1 MRLFSYRSSPLT
13 IPVQSYLIQTNPQPL
28 GDKMT
33 EHHSLADR
41 LQARAHQL
49 GLSPAHV
56 AEMAGV
62 NRSFV
67 YDILR
72 GRSIRPGLDRLAEVA
87 RVLKVDLDWLIH
99 GIGEVEGPLPF
110 LENSE
115 EAFVAIA
122 HAGVRPSM
130 GGGAIVLEEY
140 EEADRAY
147 HFRKSWIKNGLK
159 ASPSQL
165 RIMKVEGDSM
175 EPTLMNG
182 DTVLVDM
189 TRKSPNPP
197 GIFVLDDGIGLV
209 AKRLQHVPNSDPP
222 AVRVISDNKHYPEY
236 ERSAE
241 EIVIVGRIRWFAR
254 EI

>member
-1 MRLFSYRSSPLT
+1 MT
-13 IPVQSYLIQTNPQPL
+13 VQ
-28 GDKMT
+28 
-33 EHHSLADR
+33 HSLADR
-41 LQARAHQL
+41 LQARANQL

-72 GRSIRPGLDRLAEVA
+72 GRSARPGLDRLVEVA
-87 RVLKVDLDWLIH
+87 RVLKVEVDWLIH
-99 GIGEVEGPLPF
+99 GIGDIEGPLPF
-110 LENSE
+110 LENPD
-115 EAFVAIA
+115 EAFVPITQ
-122 HAGVRPSM
+122 AGVRPSM
-130 GGGAIVLEEY
+130 GGGSVALEVYDEP
-140 EEADRAY
+140 ARAY
-147 HFRKSWIKNGLK
+147 HFRKSWIKHGLK

-175 EPTLMNG
+175 EPTLFDG

-189 TRKSPNPP
+189 DRKAPNPP
-197 GIFVLDDGIGLV
+197 GIFVLDDGMGLV

-236 ERSAE
+236 ERTAD
-241 EIVIVGRIRWFAR
+241 EIVIIGRIRWFAR

>member
-1 MRLFSYRSSPLT
+1 MKRDAGRSETDSEPRARLRSRMTLLNPFETKRKKAPSGALSQVCK
-13 IPVQSYLIQTNPQPL
+13 VQ
-28 GDKMT
+28 
-33 EHHSLADR
+33 
-41 LQARAHQL
+41 
-49 GLSPAHV
+49 V
-56 AEMAGV
+56 AEYVTQAP
-62 NRSFV
+62 NSLSLST

-87 RVLKVDLDWLIH
+87 RVLKVDLEWLIH

-130 GGGAIVLEEY
+130 GGGAIVLDEY

>member
-1 MRLFSYRSSPLT
+1 MNA
-13 IPVQSYLIQTNPQPL
+13 Q
-28 GDKMT
+28 
-33 EHHSLADR
+33 HSLADR
-41 LQARAHQL
+41 LQARSSQL

-72 GRSIRPGLDRLAEVA
+72 GRSSRPGLDRLMEVA
-87 RVLKVDLDWLIH
+87 RVLKVEVDWLIH
-99 GIGEVEGPLPF
+99 GIGNIEGPPPF
-110 LENSE
+110 LENPDE
-115 EAFVAIA
+115 TFVPIA

-130 GGGAIVLEEY
+130 GGGSVAIEGYDEP
-140 EEADRAY
+140 ARAY
-147 HFRKSWIKNGLK
+147 HFRKSWIKQGLK
-159 ASPSQL
+159 ASPAQL

-175 EPTLMNG
+175 EPTLFDG

-189 TRKSPNPP
+189 DRKIPNPP

-222 AVRVISDNKHYPEY
+222 AVRVISDNKVYPEY
-236 ERSAE
+236 ERTVE
-241 EIVIVGRIRWFAR
+241 EVAIIGRIRWFAR

>member
-1 MRLFSYRSSPLT
+1 
-13 IPVQSYLIQTNPQPL
+13 
-28 GDKMT
+28 MT
-33 EHHSLADR
+33 EHHTLADR
-41 LQARAHQL
+41 LQARANQL

-72 GRSIRPGLDRLAEVA
+72 GRSTRPGLDRLAEVA
-87 RVLKVDLDWLIH
+87 RVLKVELEWLIH
-99 GIGEVEGPLPF
+99 GMGGVEGASPF
-110 LENSE
+110 IEKPDDTFIS
-115 EAFVAIA
+115 IA

-130 GGGAIVLEEY
+130 GGGAVAIEEPQ
-140 EEADRAY
+140 APGRAY
-147 HFRKSWIKNGLK
+147 HFRRSWIKHDLK

-165 RIMKVEGDSM
+165 RIMTVEGDSM
-175 EPTLMNG
+175 EPTLFDG

-189 TRKSPNPP
+189 TKRAPNPP
-197 GIFVLDDGIGLV
+197 GIFVLDDGMGLV

-222 AVRVISDNKHYPEY
+222 AVRVISDNRHYPEY
-236 ERSAE
+236 ERTADE
-241 EIVIVGRIRWFAR
+241 VHIIGRIRWFAR

>member
-1 MRLFSYRSSPLT
+1 
-13 IPVQSYLIQTNPQPL
+13 
-28 GDKMT
+28 MT
-33 EHHSLADR
+33 AQHSLADR
-41 LQARAHQL
+41 LQARANKL

-72 GRSIRPGLDRLAEVA
+72 GRSARPGLDRLIEVA
-87 RVLKVDLDWLIH
+87 RVLKVEVEWLIH
-99 GIGEVEGPLPF
+99 GIGDIEGPLPF
-110 LENSE
+110 LENPDE
-115 EAFVAIA
+115 TFVPITQ
-122 HAGVRPSM
+122 AGVRPSM
-130 GGGAIVLEEY
+130 GGGSVALEVYDEP
-140 EEADRAY
+140 ARAY
-147 HFRKSWIKNGLK
+147 HFRKSWIKQGLK

-175 EPTLMNG
+175 EPTLFDG

-189 TRKSPNPP
+189 DRKAPNPP
-197 GIFVLDDGIGLV
+197 GIFVLDDGMGLV

-236 ERSAE
+236 ERTAE
-241 EIVIVGRIRWFAR
+241 EINIIGRIRWFAR

>member
-1 MRLFSYRSSPLT
+1 MPD
-13 IPVQSYLIQTNPQPL
+13 N
-28 GDKMT
+28 
-33 EHHSLADR
+33 HSLADR
-41 LQARAHQL
+41 LQARANQL
-49 GLSPAHV
+49 GLTPAHV

-72 GRSIRPGLDRLAEVA
+72 GRSSRPGLDRLMEVA
-87 RVLKVDLDWLIH
+87 RVLKVEVEWLIH
-99 GIGEVEGPLPF
+99 GIGDIEGPSPF
-110 LENSE
+110 LENPDE
-115 EAFVAIA
+115 TFVPIA
-122 HAGVRPSM
+122 QASVRPSM
-130 GGGAIVLEEY
+130 GGGSVALDDNDEPS
-140 EEADRAY
+140 RAY
-147 HFRKSWIKNGLK
+147 HFRKSWIKQGLK

-175 EPTLMNG
+175 EPTLFDG

-189 TRKSPNPP
+189 DRKAPNPP
-197 GIFVLDDGIGLV
+197 GIFVLDDGLGLV

-236 ERSAE
+236 ERTAE
-241 EIVIVGRIRWFAR
+241 EINIIGRIRWFAR

>member
-1 MRLFSYRSSPLT
+1 
-13 IPVQSYLIQTNPQPL
+13 
-28 GDKMT
+28 MT
-33 EHHSLADR
+33 LHHTLADR
-41 LQARAHQL
+41 LRARAQQL

-72 GRSIRPGLDRLAEVA
+72 GQSMRPGIDRLAEVA
-87 RVLKVDLDWLIH
+87 RVLKVDRDWLIH
-99 GIGEVEGPLPF
+99 GIGEVEGTPPF
-110 LENSE
+110 IDNPD

-122 HAGVRPSM
+122 HASPRPSM
-130 GGGAIVLEEY
+130 GAGAVVQ
-140 EEADRAY
+140 DHDDGPGRAY
-147 HFRKSWIKNGLK
+147 HFRRSWIKEKLK

-165 RIMKVEGDSM
+165 RIMHVEGDSM
-175 EPTLMNG
+175 APTLLSG

-189 TRKSPNPP
+189 ARRTPNPP
-197 GIFVLDDGIGLV
+197 GIFVLDDGMGLV
-209 AKRLQHVPNSDPP
+209 AKRLEHIPNSDPP
-222 AVRVISDNKHYPEY
+222 AVRVISDNPVYSPY

-241 EIVIVGRIRWFAR
+241 EIHIIGRIRWFAR

>member
-1 MRLFSYRSSPLT
+1 MSVPMHERLR
-13 IPVQSYLIQTNPQPL
+13 
-28 GDKMT
+28 
-33 EHHSLADR
+33 AR
-41 LQARAHQL
+41 LRQL
-49 GLSPAHV
+49 GMNVATLAREAH
-56 AEMAGV
+56 V

-72 GRSIRPGLDRLAEVA
+72 GKSQVPNLEKLTRIAAV
-87 RVLKVDLDWLIH
+87 VKVDLEWLLSGKGRVDGDDPITEDYH
-99 GIGEVEGPLPF
+99 
-110 LENSE
+110 ND
-115 EAFVAIA
+115 FVAIQYA
-122 HAGVRPSM
+122 HARPSM
-130 GGGAIVLEEY
+130 GGGSVVLDEHD
-140 EEADRAY
+140 APWRAY

-197 GIFVLDDGIGLV
+197 GIFVLDDGMGLV

-222 AVRVISDNKHYPEY
+222 AVHVISDNKHYPEY
-236 ERSAE
+236 ERTAE
-241 EIVIVGRIRWFAR
+241 EINIIGRIRWFAR

>member
-1 MRLFSYRSSPLT
+1 
-13 IPVQSYLIQTNPQPL
+13 
-28 GDKMT
+28 MT
-33 EHHSLADR
+33 SHHSLADR
-41 LQARAHQL
+41 LQARADQL

-72 GRSIRPGLDRLAEVA
+72 GRSSRPGLDRLMEVA
-87 RVLKVDLDWLIH
+87 RVLKVEVDWLIH
-99 GIGEVEGPLPF
+99 GIGDIEGPSPF
-110 LENSE
+110 LENPDE
-115 EAFVAIA
+115 TFVPIA
-122 HAGVRPSM
+122 QAPVRPSM
-130 GGGAIVLEEY
+130 GGGSVALENYDEPG
-140 EEADRAY
+140 RAY
-147 HFRKSWIKNGLK
+147 HFRKSWIKQGLK

-175 EPTLMNG
+175 EPTLFDG

-189 TRKSPNPP
+189 ERKAPNPP
-197 GIFVLDDGIGLV
+197 GIFVLDDGMGLV

-236 ERSAE
+236 ERTAD
-241 EIVIVGRIRWFAR
+241 EIVIIGRIRWFAR